1 MGGLSSTA
9 WLSEHLLCEC
19 PTDCYCKA
27 VSRRLGSV
35 TEDSHQQFT
44 NSNTSVVREE
54 EEERDRARERK
65 RERWRER
72 ERQAVRKRRAKREK
86 GSPQIILIKR
96 QGSSE
101 VDLPLAP
108 APRGDNSLIG
118 GKGSLSVAVCTLR
131 SLPGQ
136 PRQCA
141 NYCQLLACG

>member
-9 WLSEHLLCEC
+9 WLSEHLLYEC

-35 TEDSHQQFT
+35 TEDSHQPFT
-44 NSNTSVVREE
+44 NSNASVAREE
-54 EEERDRARERK
+54 EEERERG
-65 RERWRER
+65 
-72 ERQAVRKRRAKREK
+72 AKREK